1 LGGHAFT
8 ADRACWLSDDPSPHG
23 VTPLGQGS
31 TFSVRLSLPVRQE
44 AAGGQAPELA
54 GVRCLVVGG
63 ADGPAAD
70 LAAYLAAD
78 GAQVYQAIDVA
89 QACDLMQALPPGR
102 WVGVVDASD
111 PAIDG
116 GSLRALARAD
126 AGMRIVAI
134 GRGPAPKGLARDID
148 VAWVDGMV
156 LTRRRLCRAVNLAA
170 GRAPAPAP
178 AGRQPGKPDLPSREE
193 ARRAGRLVL
202 VAEDD
207 STNQKV
213 ILRQLA
219 LLGVAA
225 EMAPDGRQALERWR
239 SGDYGLVLTDLHMP
253 SMDGYELTRAIRAEE
268 QDGRRTPIAALTA
281 TALKGESERC
291 RTAGMDKYLTKP
303 LQLADLRTALAELLP
318 SLAQPVDPAGAAAIG
333 SADPVAVNLGVL
345 EELVGDDPM
354 VIRDLLQG
362 FHDSAGRSVELL
374 KAACG
379 IGDMA
384 TTIEQAHRLKSSTR
398 TVGALGLSELCGQ
411 IEIAGKAGAADVLAR
426 LLPEFGREAE
436 AVNAFLT
443 GFLREADRG

>member
-1 LGGHAFT
+1 VPT
-8 ADRACWLSDDPSPHG
+8 
-23 VTPLGQGS
+23 
-31 TFSVRLSLPVRQE
+31 
-44 AAGGQAPELA
+44 
-54 GVRCLVVGG
+54 
-63 ADGPAAD
+63 
-70 LAAYLAAD
+70 
-78 GAQVYQAIDVA
+78 
-89 QACDLMQALPPGR
+89 
-102 WVGVVDASD
+102 
-111 PAIDG
+111 
-116 GSLRALARAD
+116 
-126 AGMRIVAI
+126 
-134 GRGPAPKGLARDID
+134 
-148 VAWVDGMV
+148 
-156 LTRRRLCRAVNLAA
+156 
-170 GRAPAPAP
+170 
-178 AGRQPGKPDLPSREE
+178 REE
-193 ARRAGRLVL
+193 ARRTGRLVL

-253 SMDGYELTRAIRAEE
+253 SMDGYELARAIRAEE

-291 RTAGMDKYLTKP
+291 RAAGMDKYLTKP

-318 SLAQPVDPAGAAAIG
+318 SLAQPVDPAEAVGAEGTGVA
-333 SADPVAVNLGVL
+333 AVNLGML
-345 EELVGDDPM
+345 EELVGDDPV

-426 LLPEFGREAE
+426 LLPELDREAD